1 MPRLEGKVA
10 LISGG
15 ARGQGAVEARMFAG
29 EGAKELVS
37 EVEASHDNRS
47 KRELTGRIIVP
58 DSLLTQRRPFKSTI
72 VVRQNTFETGSKVV
86 IGDILDAEGQQVGAE
101 INEGGGECVY
111 VRLDVTSEVDWQQ
124 AVETAVGRFGKLD
137 VLVNNA
143 GIGSP
148 RGPDGERV
156 LIETLTEDQWDRTL
170 DVNAKGVFLGTKAA
184 IPEMRKAGGGSI
196 INISS
201 VAGLV
206 GGTTSAYG
214 ASKGAV
220 RLFTKATAIQYARE
234 GIRANSVH
242 PGVIITAMTESML
255 ADEEGREMNL
265 ARHPI
270 GRLGVPEDVAYGV
283 LFLASDE
290 SSFMTGSELI
300 IDGGLTAQ

>member
-15 ARGQGAVEARMFAG
+15 ARGQGAVEARMFAQ
-29 EGAKELVS
+29 EGA
-37 EVEASHDNRS
+37 R
-47 KRELTGRIIVP
+47 
-58 DSLLTQRRPFKSTI
+58 
-72 VVRQNTFETGSKVV
+72 VV
-86 IGDILDAEGQQVGAE
+86 IGDILDDLGMQVQAE
-101 INEGGGECVY
+101 INETGGECLY
-111 VRLDVTSEVDWQQ
+111 VHLDVTSESDWQN
-124 AVETAVGRFGKLD
+124 AVEVAVSRFGKLD

-143 GIGSP
+143 GVGSP
-148 RGPDGERV
+148 REAAGERMT
-156 LIETLTEDQWDRTL
+156 IEALPESQWDQVM

-220 RLFTKATAIQYARE
+220 RLLTKSTAIQYASE

-242 PGVIITAMTESML
+242 PGVIITDMTAGML
-255 ADEEGREMNL
+255 ADEAGRELNL

-290 SSFMTGSELI
+290 SSFMTGSELV

>member
-1 MPRLEGKVA
+1 MPRLQGKVA

-15 ARGQGAVEARMFAG
+15 ARGQGAVEARMFAQ
-29 EGAKELVS
+29 EGA
-37 EVEASHDNRS
+37 R
-47 KRELTGRIIVP
+47 
-58 DSLLTQRRPFKSTI
+58 
-72 VVRQNTFETGSKVV
+72 VV
-86 IGDILDAEGQQVGAE
+86 IGDILDDLGMQVQAE
-101 INEGGGECVY
+101 INETGGECLY
-111 VRLDVTSEVDWQQ
+111 VQMDVTSESEWQN
-124 AVETAVGRFGKLD
+124 AVEAAVSRFGKLD

-148 RGPDGERV
+148 RDAAGERMT
-156 LIETLTEDQWDRTL
+156 IESLTEGQWDL
-170 DVNAKGVFLGTKAA
+170 VMDVNAKGVFLGTKAA

-206 GGTTSAYG
+206 GGTTTAYG

-220 RLFTKATAIQYARE
+220 RLLTKSTAIQYASE

-242 PGVIITAMTESML
+242 PGVIVTDMTAGML
-255 ADEEGREMNL
+255 ADQAGRELNL

-270 GRLGVPEDVAYGV
+270 GRLGVSEDVAYGV

-290 SSFMTGSELI
+290 SLFMTGSELV

>member
-15 ARGQGAVEARMFAG
+15 ARGQGAVEARMFAR
-29 EGAKELVS
+29 EGA
-37 EVEASHDNRS
+37 R
-47 KRELTGRIIVP
+47 
-58 DSLLTQRRPFKSTI
+58 
-72 VVRQNTFETGSKVV
+72 VV
-86 IGDILDAEGQQVGAE
+86 IGDILDDLGMRVQAE
-101 INEGGGECVY
+101 INETGGECLY
-111 VRLDVTSEVDWQQ
+111 VHLDVTSEADWQN
-124 AVETAVGRFGKLD
+124 AVEAAVSRFGKLD

-148 RGPDGERV
+148 RDAVGERMT
-156 LIETLTEDQWDRTL
+156 IEALPESQWDQVM

-184 IPEMRKAGGGSI
+184 IPEMRKTGGGSI

-220 RLFTKATAIQYARE
+220 RLLTKSTAIQYAGE

-242 PGVIITAMTESML
+242 PGVIITDMTAGML
-255 ADEEGREMNL
+255 ADEAGRELNL

-270 GRLGVPEDVAYGV
+270 GRLGVSEDVAYGV

-290 SSFMTGSELI
+290 SSFMTGSELV